1 MLHLMNQFFHMVHPQ
16 HSRVSLQG
24 VGRPQQFRKVIAIA
38 GILFKP
44 QQSRF
49 QGLQMLATGQAIEF
63 PQIPIVN
70 DCHQPFPIRNLNH
83 LL

>member
-1 MLHLMNQFFHMVHPQ
+1 
-16 HSRVSLQG
+16 

-70 DCHQPFPIRNLNH
+70 DCH
-83 LL
+83 